1 MINLCIYTSSWYLFV
16 LALIYPIINHYMIVF
31 LLEYSAKKNLITL
44 MRICMEMF
52 LIVIKMSKCI
62 SFFFFFCSDFNL
74 SYN

>member
-31 LLEYSAKKNLITL
+31 LLEYSAKKKSHYINENLHGNVL
-44 MRICMEMF
+44 NCYQN
-52 LIVIKMSKCI
+52 VKMH
-62 SFFFFFCSDFNL
+62 FFFLFCSDFNL